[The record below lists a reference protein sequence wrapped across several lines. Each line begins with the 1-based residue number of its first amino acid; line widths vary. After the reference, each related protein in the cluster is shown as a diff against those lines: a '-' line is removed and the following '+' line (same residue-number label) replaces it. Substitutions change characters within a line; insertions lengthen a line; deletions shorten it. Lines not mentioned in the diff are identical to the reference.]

1 MKRIISVS
9 FMAVLAVLLSAL
21 VFAPVSYAADA
32 DSSVSDTLVSQASS
46 GSQNVSAAGNVFDL
60 NGDDDFV
67 HFSAVEGI
75 IINGSTGGDIIGFSY
90 SPVINASV
98 GGSVR
103 YAANIIEIKGDVA
116 RNITVLAMEM
126 TSSGSSKGVYFAGG
140 TLYFSGSTG
149 TLSAQAEKV
158 YLSGQVNGDINIE
171 ADSVE
176 FLNGFSCT
184 GKITLT
190 AGSVSFGPVDR
201 STVTFNEIT
210 TGSAITAAILGLFYD
225 IPVNI
230 ILAFIIMFVFRR
242 SLVSVYETFNA
253 DKFKITFMGFA
264 AAVCIPFIAV
274 LLLLTFVG
282 TTVSLV
288 IAVIYALLYYLS
300 VAAASVIIGGVY
312 MPVENKY
319 LASAATAA
327 ILTVLCA
334 VPVLSYAVPVVCF
347 LLTLGTIVRSV
358 FSSRRTLPPPE
369 YGGPYGA

>member
-1 MKRIISVS
+1 MS
-9 FMAVLAVLLSAL
+9 FAAVLAVLLSAL

-75 IINGSTGGDIIGFSY
+75 IINGSTEGDIIGFSY

-190 AGSVSFGPVDR
+190 ARSVSFGPVDR

-242 SLVSVYETFNA
+242 SLVRVYETFNA

-300 VAAASVIIGGVY
+300 VAAASVIIGGAY

>member
-1 MKRIISVS
+1 
-9 FMAVLAVLLSAL
+9 MAVLAVLLSAL

-75 IINGSTGGDIIGFSY
+75 IINGNTEGDIIGFSY

-158 YLSGQVNGDINIE
+158 YLSGQVDGDINIE

-190 AGSVSFGPVDR
+190 AFLRYPRQYNTCVYHHVCFPPFACQSIRDFQCRQVQDNFHGVCGGGMHTFYSRSSPSYLCGHNSFACYRG
-201 STVTFNEIT
+201 
-210 TGSAITAAILGLFYD
+210 D
-225 IPVNI
+225 IR
-230 ILAFIIMFVFRR
+230 AF
-242 SLVSVYETFNA
+242 
-253 DKFKITFMGFA
+253 
-264 AAVCIPFIAV
+264 
-274 LLLLTFVG
+274 
-282 TTVSLV
+282 
-288 IAVIYALLYYLS
+288 
-300 VAAASVIIGGVY
+300 
-312 MPVENKY
+312 
-319 LASAATAA
+319 
-327 ILTVLCA
+327 
-334 VPVLSYAVPVVCF
+334 VLSERCGCF
-347 LLTLGTIVRSV
+347 RNN
-358 FSSRRTLPPPE
+358 RR
-369 YGGPYGA
+369 GIHAR